1 MLVRLV
7 QRVSEWKMV
16 QSLLLLCFNADLL
29 FHFFRAQQSAS
40 QPMVDYSYQDDY
52 SMEDMTAPDTM
63 INFSEMPQQPNYY
76 QCPQTA
82 HANQQLNI
90 GFNMSLQHNSQP
102 GYPSHPPTTQ
112 PVRPF
117 LLSPKT
123 YRVQFGLSFYWPYVD
138 NILSI
143 VSKFLKQCTV
153 AVLFTFWILIF

>member
-1 MLVRLV
+1 MMLVNVSKVGSKSFRVKNGAISLV
-7 QRVSEWKMV
+7 
-16 QSLLLLCFNADLL
+16 AL
-29 FHFFRAQQSAS
+29 FQCLPLHFFRAQQSAS

-117 LLSPKT
+117 LLPPKT
-123 YRVQFGLSFYWPYVD
+123 CRIQSVCH
-138 NILSI
+138 SI
-143 VSKFLKQCTV
+143 CHMS
-153 AVLFTFWILIF
+153 IIFCQ